1 MNNYE
6 KYVTDVNNIF
16 SILEKMKNSWTNND
30 NLNFI
35 EEIYELKKPVIAG
48 ASILDKESRNDKNIE
63 EME

>member
-35 EEIYELKKPVIAG
+35 EEIYELKKAVIAG